1 MKLFNANA
9 ETAFKKSSQEVVD
22 YHQSQEKIAV
32 PGIPAFDSKRVVDG
46 QREIQILKE
55 LPTTSEGRNFEIRS
69 KILGIYDKGKPGSVV
84 ETEQTLVDNDAATVY
99 TRMVS
104 SKFYVG
110 QGEWGGPRGTSAP
123 KYPPPEGRE
132 GIPDKTSHFHL
143 SDEISHLYR

>member
-1 MKLFNANA
+1 MKLFNSDV

-22 YHQSQEKIAV
+22 YHQSQEKIGV

-55 LPTTSEGRNFEIRS
+55 LPTTSAGRNFEIRS

-84 ETEQTLVDNDAATVY
+84 ETEQTLVDNDAAIVY

-110 QGEWGGPRGTSAP
+110 QGEWGGPRGSSAP

-132 GIPDKTSHFHL
+132 DTPDKTSHLQL
-143 SDEISHLYR
+143 SNEIAHLYR